1 MDLFLSPLFE
11 RSSCICFGQVSCIY
25 IEYMLRL
32 YNNFI
37 RWLGLVLVHGILG
50 IRIMMRSG
58 VSHIHMLLRTMTKE
72 SCITPVTNGGR
83 CSMHGAFSALKL
95 LALRSFELPIWLF
108 RYY

>member
-25 IEYMLRL
+25 IEYLLRL

-58 VSHIHMLLRTMTKE
+58 VSHSHMLLRTMTKA
-72 SCITPVTNGGR
+72 SCITPATNDGGR

-95 LALRSFELPIWLF
+95 LALRSFELPIWV
-108 RYY
+108 